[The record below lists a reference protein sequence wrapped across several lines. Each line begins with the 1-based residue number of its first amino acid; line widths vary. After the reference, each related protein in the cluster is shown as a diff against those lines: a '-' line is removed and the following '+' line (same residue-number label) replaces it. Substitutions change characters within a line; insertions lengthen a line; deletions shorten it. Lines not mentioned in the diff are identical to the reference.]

1 MRSRQGAADDEAEV
15 AWPGTGNQTG
25 VGAGHQRI
33 NDRCR
38 VLAALR
44 HRPAEHLTHTGR
56 VDPGVD
62 RALMEGVQ
70 EHPVRAARP
79 ASRPEVRSGMG
90 TTLGPAD

>member
-15 AWPGTGNQTG
+15 AWPGAGNQTG

-56 VDPGVD
+56 VDPDVD

-70 EHPVRAARP
+70 EHLCVLRGPLRGRRCDRAWGQP
-79 ASRPEVRSGMG
+79 
-90 TTLGPAD
+90 